1 MAHNSKCTFDLEV
14 TLTFDL
20 SLIQSHV
27 MNDNILK
34 HICTKFGTVMVG
46 SLCGTMYDVQT
57 DGQTDGLA
65 GGGSDGRVT
74 NLSHLPVEFPEK
86 TCNTKKF

>member
-34 HICTKFGTVMVG
+34 RICTKFGTVMVG

-57 DGQTDGLA
+57 DGRTDGPTVLRVE
-65 GGGSDGRVT
+65 GRT
-74 NLSHLPVEFPEK
+74 DA
-86 TCNTKKF
+86 